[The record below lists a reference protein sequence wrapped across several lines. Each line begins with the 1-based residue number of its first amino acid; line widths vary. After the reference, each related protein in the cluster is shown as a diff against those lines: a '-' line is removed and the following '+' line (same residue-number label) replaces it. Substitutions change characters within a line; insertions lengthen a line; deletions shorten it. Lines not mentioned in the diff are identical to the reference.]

1 MTLHAAEQ
9 TRPDVAQARHDWSAQ
24 QPSLRAARLIFLDET
39 WATTSMTPARGRSP
53 RGQRCR
59 GFAPAGHWRTTTF
72 VCALSTQGLRAP
84 LVLDGPINGPAF
96 RAWVEQFLVPELR
109 PSDIVVMD
117 NLSAHKVAG
126 VRVAIEQAGAQVKYL
141 PPYSPDY
148 NPIKPSVCQAQSDA
162 ATSASPNRRRPL
174 GRHWR
179 ITGPLWQRRMR
190 ALHSPLRLLPVRVK
204 PL

>member
-1 MTLHAAEQ
+1 MAPT
-9 TRPDVAQARHDWSAQ
+9 
-24 QPSLRAARLIFLDET
+24 
-39 WATTSMTPARGRSP
+39 RGRSP

-109 PSDIVVMD
+109 PSDFVVMD

-126 VRVAIEQAGAQVKYL
+126 VRAAIEQAGAAVKYL

-148 NPIKPSVCQAQSDA
+148 NPIEEAFSKIKRFLRKVA
-162 ATSASPNRRRPL
+162 ARSKESLVEALGAALSAVSPEEVWGYFEHAGYRPA
-174 GRHWR
+174 G
-179 ITGPLWQRRMR
+179 Q
-190 ALHSPLRLLPVRVK
+190 LL
-204 PL
+204 

>member
-1 MTLHAAEQ
+1 M
-9 TRPDVAQARHDWSAQ
+9 
-24 QPSLRAARLIFLDET
+24 
-39 WATTSMTPARGRSP
+39 RGRSP

-72 VCALSTQGLRAP
+72 VCALSTRGLHAP

-126 VRVAIEQAGAQVKYL
+126 VRAAIERAGAAVKYL
-141 PPYSPDY
+141 PPYSPDF
-148 NPIKPSVCQAQSDA
+148 NPIEQVLPSSRRCCERPRPEPSTPFGESLANCSTALA
-162 ATSASPNRRRPL
+162 AMSASATFATAAIA
-174 GRHWR
+174 GQGE
-179 ITGPLWQRRMR
+179 T
-190 ALHSPLRLLPVRVK
+190 ALDCAGGNAPPAKREGY
-204 PL
+204 